1 MKNALVILALLFA
14 GQVSA
19 QDAHG
24 EVTGYV
30 YEYGSKIALVD
41 AKVVIEDFGSIYQA
55 KADLDGSFR
64 ISAIPAGTYNV
75 KIYYMTDTMV
85 GLIVDVPMNGIG
97 RMGDIEFTGGDFIDM
112 GDVIILGKKDE
123 IKLIDGNLPVKE
135 LSSKEIANSPVKFDV
150 KGLITSIS
158 SDVRQDADGSLVI
171 RGARKGDMIYMVDGV
186 KVRED
191 AGSIPSVSIG
201 YMQVYTGGLP
211 AKYGDTL
218 GGVVVIE
225 SKSYFDLYRAW
236 EAEQLR
242 NGNL

>member
-1 MKNALVILALLFA
+1 MKKALVIMALVLA

-19 QDAHG
+19 QQALG

-30 YEYGSKIALVD
+30 YQLGTKVGLID
-41 AKVVIEDFGSIYQA
+41 AKVVIEDFGRVYQA
-55 KADLDGSFR
+55 RVDIDGSFR
-64 ISAIPAGTYNV
+64 ISAIPAGAYQV
-75 KIYYMTDTMV
+75 DIIYQRDTMEQLSV
-85 GLIVDVPMNGIG
+85 NVPMNGIG
-97 RMGDIEFTGGDFIDM
+97 RMGDIEFTGGIQDL
-112 GDVIILGKKDE
+112 GDVVVRGTSDE
-123 IKLIDGNLPVKE
+123 IKLIDGNLPVK
-135 LSSKEIANSPVKFDV
+135 SISAKEIAASPVKFDL

-158 SDVRQDADGSLVI
+158 SDVRQTADGSLVF

-191 AGSIPSVSIG
+191 AGRIPSVAIG

-211 AKYGDTL
+211 AKYGDTM